1 MDRRRWLALAATL
14 TAAGCGGALV
24 SEERTVRT
32 VRTVSLHSR
41 KFEFVPEQITLA
53 RGEPV
58 VLELIADDIAM
69 GFRCRGLDLS
79 AEMVPGKPSVLRFT
93 PQAAGKFR
101 FYCDVFCGDG
111 HEDMDGHIVVT
122 G

>member
-1 MDRRRWLALAATL
+1 MDRRKWLAAAAVLA
-14 TAAGCGGALV
+14 AAGCGGVKLA
-24 SEERTVRT
+24 EEKSARVVRIHT
-32 VRTVSLHSR
+32 K
-41 KFEFVPEQITLA
+41 KFEFVPNEITLK

-58 VLELIADDIAM
+58 VIELVADDIAM
-69 GFRCRGLDLS
+69 GFRCKSLDLG
-79 AEMVPGKPSVLRFT
+79 AEVTPGKPVRLAFT

-111 HEDMDGHIVVT
+111 HEDMDGEILVT

>member
-1 MDRRRWLALAATL
+1 MATAAALA
-14 TAAGCGGALV
+14 AAGCGAFV
-24 SEERTVRT
+24 AKEDSTRIVRIRTK
-32 VRTVSLHSR
+32 
-41 KFEFVPEQITLA
+41 KFEFVPSQFTLA

-69 GFRCRGLDLS
+69 GFRCKALELRMDTT
-79 AEMVPGKPSVLRFT
+79 PGKPAQLRFT
-93 PQAAGKFR
+93 PQKPGKYA

-111 HEDMDGHIVVT
+111 HEDMDGEIIVT